1 MTSSSIQE
9 AVHLLRAAETPSR
22 ALDQTVAH
30 ALGWSAHVIEK
41 HDELTG
47 ITKRQTVWADQHGR
61 EAPRAPFYTS
71 SLHTLYKLAA
81 TLASRGGVSWED
93 GMGTA
98 RLGEGPYIQ
107 AQTPEIALCIA
118 ILLELDA
125 RR

>member
-1 MTSSSIQE
+1 MTSSIQE
-9 AVHLLRAAETPSR
+9 VVSLLRSAETPSR
-22 ALDQTVAH
+22 ALDQTVAQV
-30 ALGWSAHVIEK
+30 LGWNAHVTEEY
-41 HDELTG
+41 DEVAG
-47 ITKRQTVWADQHGR
+47 IIKRQTIWIDPQGR

-81 TLASRGGVSWED
+81 TLASRGGVSWEN

-98 RLGEGPYIQ
+98 KLGEGPYIE

-125 RR
+125 QRC